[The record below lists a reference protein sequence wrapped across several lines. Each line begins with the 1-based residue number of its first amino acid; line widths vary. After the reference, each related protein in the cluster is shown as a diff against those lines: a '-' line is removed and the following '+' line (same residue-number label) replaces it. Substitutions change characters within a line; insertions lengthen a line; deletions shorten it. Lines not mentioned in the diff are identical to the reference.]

1 MFSFIKT
8 ATKLEFQISSMNK
21 GKSGSARL
29 VTYVVYSE
37 STVFLVAI
45 FTKSER
51 SSITDKE
58 IRQLI
63 KELEG
68 D

>member
-1 MFSFIKT
+1 
-8 ATKLEFQISSMNK
+8 MNK